1 MLKVMSLKEIVDFIE
16 KMPFNKAYA
25 AIANEYEYE
34 ESEDGY
40 QNIKGEGWWSIIKL
54 CYADAKTLLFDYF
67 GGGYPLAYCIDGVQ
81 GEDTI
86 ENAVRDF
93 LDNNGSMYGADELY
107 VIDTALV
114 DVKENES

>member
-25 AIANEYEYE
+25 AIANEYGQ
-34 ESEDGY
+34 SENGH
-40 QNIKGEGWWSIIKL
+40 IEGEGWWSIIKL

-86 ENAVRDF
+86 ENAVRNF
-93 LDNNGSMYGADELY
+93 LDNNDSMYGADELY